1 MFNFRTELNWL
12 PKLVLYSLVL
22 YSTADDR
29 QIPLMIWSHTTVVS
43 LIIINPNMLSS
54 LAYISFQMQF

>member
-43 LIIINPNMLSS
+43 LIIINP
-54 LAYISFQMQF
+54 